1 MSERFDGR
9 SSDLTLGWL
18 TLKHGQQWEE
28 WRVFASEWISRQ
40 DSAVSGKLDALTL
53 FLETYLTKTAPW
65 ASSICIFFEGYGG
78 ISCSEDSFKKAVL
91 QGTRREDGASLAQ
104 AVNYIVDFLD
114 WCLDTHFSE
123 PNDNGHLIRVWN
135 NPFSKVKP
143 KGRRPETVYNPLPFK
158 YICAARAILCPK
170 PNGDF
175 KDWKWAHMQ
184 TGQSSQGQ
192 DGDWFDVAL
201 EAIDKSDPDCIW
213 RIKHRSRKEATYQ
226 IWSPVR
232 AMVLLIKL
240 HLPLRTYQV
249 RMLDSGEADTWR
261 YNQGQWHE
269 NTKHAFVMGS
279 QQRPYARGVFRRI
292 YDGATG
298 KYSTGLYIS
307 TNKTADQNKNNMEWG
322 YTIPWQ
328 NAEVLYWLEKLRN
341 WQEKYNPIQQPTD
354 CLSLQLKHTNS
365 IKSDQALSL
374 MGSMCFLFRNASAKN
389 PDCGKPIG
397 DNQID
402 RLWYLLLQELEKQL
416 FDQGDILSNGE
427 RLKLVKGY
435 SDEIPEGQRSATLFP
450 LHCLRVSLITC
461 YAMDG
466 KIPLPVVSKLL
477 AGHSRILMTLYYIK
491 LTPSVMTEK
500 MDEAEKELKAQES
513 SLLRAFLKEASLSQ
527 VQSQT
532 AFQDSA
538 SINSALTNHNPLGWQ
553 NKYIGLCLV
562 GGSSNN
568 FDNSPILGG
577 CFNGGKV
584 IASRGHSRSI
594 HGPTPHGPENCV
606 RCRWFLTDSRYLTA
620 LNAHLNF
627 MSYKASEAA
636 SLAVTLEAEIEEMT
650 EKKYVFE
657 EQGKAFTLVNDLQ
670 QLQRRYEKQTIEA
683 DEYTKDWIAT
693 FQLIFR
699 IIEIEQQ
706 RQEGEAKNKLIAV
719 GTEEDLKISF
729 TETSSK
735 LLQLS
740 LICDDA
746 EYYPDLKDDV
756 IKTSVIQERTM
767 ALSQFVIKAGYQP
780 NFLLM
785 DSEQQL
791 IATNGMMRQM
801 ALMMD
806 KDNKLEGFRKAVN
819 YLEMEQ
825 YMSDEGLL
833 KQGLKALSGYYKQPI
848 LKLVN
853 GKLIDINEDKSHVH

>member
-28 WRVFASEWISRQ
+28 WRIFASEWVAGQ
-40 DSAVSGKLDALTL
+40 DTSVSAKLDALTL
-53 FLETYLTKTAPW
+53 FLETYLAKTAPW
-65 ASSICIFFEGYGG
+65 ASSICVFFEGYGG
-78 ISCSEDSFKKAVL
+78 VSCSEESFKKAVL
-91 QGTRREDGASLAQ
+91 QGTRRKDSASLSQ
-104 AVNYIVDFLD
+104 LINHIVDFLD
-114 WCLDTHFSE
+114 WCLDTHFCE

-135 NPFSKVKP
+135 NPFKKVKP
-143 KGRRPETVYNPLPFK
+143 KGRRSETVHNPLPFK

-170 PNGDF
+170 PDGDF
-175 KDWKWAHMQ
+175 KDWRWAQVQ
-184 TGQSSQGQ
+184 TGQSTQGQ
-192 DGDWFDVAL
+192 DGDWFDTTL
-201 EAIDKSDPDCIW
+201 EVIDKNDPDCVW
-213 RIKHRSRKEATYQ
+213 RIKETGQKGAVYQ

-261 YNQGQWHE
+261 YNQGNWVG
-269 NTKHAFVMGS
+269 NTRHAFVMGN
-279 QQRPYARGVFRRI
+279 QQRPYSRGVFKRI

-307 TNKTADQNKNNMEWG
+307 TNKTADQNKSDMERG

-328 NAEVLYWLEKLRN
+328 NEEVLYWLEKLRN

-354 CLSLQLKHTNS
+354 CLSLQLKHISS
-365 IKSDQALSL
+365 IKSDQTLSL
-374 MGSMCFLFRNASAKN
+374 MGSLCFLFRNASAKN
-389 PDCGKPIG
+389 ADRSKPIG
-397 DNQID
+397 DNQVD
-402 RLWYLLLQELEKQL
+402 RLWYLLLSELENQL
-416 FDQGDILSNGE
+416 FDQGDVLSNGE
-427 RLKLVKGY
+427 RLKLVKDY
-435 SDEIPEGQRSATLFP
+435 PDEIPEGLRSSTLFP

-500 MDEAEKELKAQES
+500 MDEAEKELKAQEDT
-513 SLLRAFLKEASLSQ
+513 LLRTFLKDASLSQ
-527 VQSQT
+527 IQSQT
-532 AFQDSA
+532 VFQDRA
-538 SINSALTNHNPLGWQ
+538 SISSALANHNPLGWQ

-562 GGSSNN
+562 GGSSSN
-568 FDNSPILGG
+568 FDNGLILGG

-584 IASRGHSRSI
+584 IASRGHGRNI

-606 RCRWFLTDSRYLTA
+606 RCRWFLTDSRYLPA

-627 MSYKASEAA
+627 VSYKASEAA
-636 SLAVTLEAEIEEMT
+636 SLAATLEAEIEVMN
-650 EKKYVFE
+650 EKKYAFE
-657 EQGKAFTLVNDLQ
+657 EQGKSFTLLNELQ
-670 QLQRRYEKQTIEA
+670 QLQRRYEKQTLEA

-693 FQLIFR
+693 FQLILR

-706 RQEGEAKNKLIAV
+706 REEGETKNKLIAV
-719 GTEEDLKISF
+719 GTEEDLNISF
-729 TETSSK
+729 TETNSK

-756 IKTSVIQERTM
+756 IKTSVIQERAM
-767 ALSQFVIKAGYQP
+767 ALGQFVIKAGYQP

-791 IATNGMMRQM
+791 IATNAMMRQM

-806 KDNKLEGFRKAVN
+806 KDNKLEGFRKAVS
-819 YLEMEQ
+819 YLEMGQ
-825 YMSDEGLL
+825 FMADEGLL
-833 KQGLKALSGYYKQPI
+833 NQGIEAFRKHSPQPI
-848 LKLVN
+848 LKLCDGELV
-853 GKLIDINEDKSHVH
+853 DVSREPAYEH